1 MGGNK
6 MGICSRR
13 RMVGRMWVESSGHWR
28 LRREEELGG
37 EKKKHPPG
45 VTP

>member
-1 MGGNK
+1 MGEYDGDLLTE
-6 MGICSRR
+6 
-13 RMVGRMWVESSGHWR
+13 VGGGEDGVESSGHWR